1 MPYSSDEK
9 HEQFVEHYHELKD
22 KIFNYLMYRVQFD
35 RELAEDLLMD
45 VFMKGYENYDKFNP
59 EKGKFKSW
67 IFTIAHNHLVDC
79 WRKLRKQMVSTEA
92 MAEKGIELAVDS
104 DLDKKVD
111 QDIEKQKVQKVLLL
125 MSEQESELIA
135 LKYIHD
141 FNNEEIV
148 HLLGRRE
155 GAVRTALH
163 RSLNRFRSLYQ
174 KLYPISNFINS

>member
-1 MPYSSDEK
+1 MKDDRDEK
-9 HEQFVEHYHELKD
+9 HDRFVEYYHKYKD

-35 RELAEDLLMD
+35 RALAEDLLMD
-45 VFMKGYENYDKFNP
+45 VFMKGYENFDKYSP
-59 EKGKFKSW
+59 EKGTFKSW

-92 MAEKGIELAVDS
+92 LAEKGIELAVDS
-104 DLDKKVD
+104 DLDKKAD
-111 QDIEKQKVQKVLLL
+111 LEIEKQKVQKVLLL

-135 LKYIHD
+135 LKFIHD
-141 FNNEEIV
+141 FTNEEIV

-155 GAVRTALH
+155 GAIRTALH

-174 KLYPISNFINS
+174 KLYPSSNFI